1 MPEEDLENPF
11 QYEWKLISSPSSE
24 HATAQENTKTLELS
38 GLTQGVYVWKVA
50 VTAMEPPG
58 YGEFKANVTVLSAK
72 RINSPP
78 KAAIVPAIQIV
89 NLPTNKAVFGGEPST
104 DDSGKIAS
112 YLWALDSGPV
122 AYQPILP
129 SLPYITLTNL
139 IAGNYSIRLMVTDE
153 DGASD
158 ITTATLVV
166 VPETDYKPTPTATTL
181 TTPATPSIATTPP
194 ITATP
199 TTIMERTA
207 TMEATTTTMMEKTT
221 AVGGNDEV
229 DGGLE
234 TGSLDIL
241 EVALGAIA
249 LVLFASIALAWV
261 LCKRSVLVIVVQMII
276 SFWLSA

>member
-1 MPEEDLENPF
+1 MASQSVQLPHKTASLTAYTVPEEDLENPF

-166 VPETDYKPTPTATTL
+166 VPETDYKPTPTPTTL
-181 TTPATPSIATTPP
+181 STPSTATTPP
-194 ITATP
+194 KITTP
-199 TTIMERTA
+199 TTMMETTA
-207 TMEATTTTMMEKTT
+207 TMETTKVTTTTTMMEKRT
-221 AVGGNDEV
+221 AV
-229 DGGLE
+229 
-234 TGSLDIL
+234 
-241 EVALGAIA
+241 
-249 LVLFASIALAWV
+249 
-261 LCKRSVLVIVVQMII
+261 M
-276 SFWLSA
+276 